1 MRVAGLNPAV
11 ADWRGRSI
19 WLVGASSGIGQ
30 ACAQALMAA
39 GARVAV
45 SARQAT
51 LLEQLCAGHDALP
64 VPCDVTDLESVRE
77 AAERVRAHQ
86 GLDWVVY
93 CAGHYKPIRPLENL
107 NLPELLRHQAVN
119 YNGVLHVLD
128 AVLPALVEQGRG
140 HISMVGSVAGYRGL
154 PMSMAY
160 GPTKAAM
167 HHLAEI
173 LYMELKPAGI
183 GVSVVNPG
191 FVATPLTAQNQFH
204 MPALLQPDEAARAM
218 LHGWERGEF
227 EIHFPKRFSR
237 FLKCLRWLP
246 DRWYFPLVWRAT
258 QGSLKKP

>member
-1 MRVAGLNPAV
+1 MGWTSLNPKV
-11 ADWRGRSI
+11 TDWRGRSV
-19 WLVGASSGIGQ
+19 WLVGASSGIGH

-45 SARQAT
+45 SARQTA

-64 VPCDVTDLESVRE
+64 VTCDVTDPESVRR
-77 AAERVRAHQ
+77 AAEQVRAHQ

-93 CAGHYKPIRPLENL
+93 CAGHYKPIRPLRDFD
-107 NLPELLRHQAVN
+107 LPELMRHQTVN
-119 YNGVLHVLD
+119 YHGALHLID
-128 AVLPALVEQGRG
+128 AVLPHLAQQGHG
-140 HISMVGSVAGYRGL
+140 HISMVASVAGYRGL
-154 PMSMAY
+154 PMSLAY

-167 HHLAEI
+167 QHLAEI

-191 FVATPLTAQNQFH
+191 FVATPLTAQNRFH
-204 MPALLQPDEAARAM
+204 MPALIQPEEAAHAM
-218 LHGWERGEF
+218 LQGWQQGEF

-246 DRWYFPLVWRAT
+246 NRLYFSWVWRAT
-258 QGSLKKP
+258 QGQLKQP